1 MQEWIG
7 TWGASPAAPVHFV
20 PLEIMAA
27 PAPVQG
33 TIRHRVRVSAGGSRV
48 RLRLSNET
56 GDRPLLIGGTS
67 VGLAGEAAEV
77 RSGTLHR
84 VTFGGRSA
92 IAIIAGA
99 AAVSDPIDLAVA
111 NLSELVVSVY
121 LPQHIVASPS
131 EGVHQAILAAG
142 RDAVLEEAWHDAAP
156 LAVRPLV
163 TAISVQPLR
172 PTRVIVALGDSVTDG
187 GAVDA
192 KEGRSWTD
200 ILASRLEAR
209 AGAAAYAVVNAGI
222 GGNRLIGQLIGPP
235 ALMRLDRD
243 VFATP
248 GVTDLIVLE
257 GINDIGVGGRTIEG
271 VTYPM
276 IVFDELVAAYL
287 QIIERAHERGVK
299 VIGGTLLPFRD
310 AFFFSDEKERTRQS
324 INAWIRNGGA
334 FDGVIDFDAV
344 VRGPGDSSAL
354 RPEFDTGDH
363 LHPNHAAYRTMG
375 EAVDLSLF
383 DH

>member
-84 VTFGGRSA
+84 VTFGGRCA

-235 ALMRLDRD
+235 ALVRLDRD

>member
-1 MQEWIG
+1 MEKWIG
-7 TWGASPAAPVHFV
+7 TWGASPSAPVHFV
-20 PLEIMAA
+20 PLDIMAA

-33 TIRHRVRVSAGGSRV
+33 TIRHRMRVSAGGSRV

-56 GDRPLLIGGTS
+56 GDRALLIGGTS

-77 RSGTLHR
+77 RLGTLLG

-99 AAVSDPIDLAVA
+99 AAVSDPVDLAVVS
-111 NLSELVVSVY
+111 LSELVVSVY

-131 EGVHQAILAAG
+131 EGVHRAMFVSG
-142 RDAVLEEAWHDAAP
+142 RDAVLEEAWRDAAP
-156 LAVRPLV
+156 LVVRPLV

-200 ILASRLEAR
+200 SLASRLEAR
-209 AGAAAYAVVNAGI
+209 ADAAAYAVVNAGI

-235 ALMRLDRD
+235 ALVRLDRD
-243 VFATP
+243 VFTTP

-324 INAWIRNGGA
+324 INEWIRSGGA

-344 VRGPGDSSAL
+344 VRDPGDSSAL

-363 LHPNHAAYRTMG
+363 LHPNHAAYRAMG
-375 EAVDLSLF
+375 EAVDLNLF

>member
-1 MQEWIG
+1 
-7 TWGASPAAPVHFV
+7 
-20 PLEIMAA
+20 
-27 PAPVQG
+27 
-33 TIRHRVRVSAGGSRV
+33 
-48 RLRLSNET
+48 
-56 GDRPLLIGGTS
+56 
-67 VGLAGEAAEV
+67 
-77 RSGTLHR
+77 
-84 VTFGGRSA
+84 
-92 IAIIAGA
+92 
-99 AAVSDPIDLAVA
+99 
-111 NLSELVVSVY
+111 
-121 LPQHIVASPS
+121 
-131 EGVHQAILAAG
+131 
-142 RDAVLEEAWHDAAP
+142 LEEGWHDAAP

-257 GINDIGVGGRTIEG
+257 GI
-271 VTYPM
+271 
-276 IVFDELVAAYL
+276 
-287 QIIERAHERGVK
+287 
-299 VIGGTLLPFRD
+299 
-310 AFFFSDEKERTRQS
+310 
-324 INAWIRNGGA
+324 
-334 FDGVIDFDAV
+334 IDFDAV

>member
-1 MQEWIG
+1 
-7 TWGASPAAPVHFV
+7 
-20 PLEIMAA
+20 
-27 PAPVQG
+27 
-33 TIRHRVRVSAGGSRV
+33 
-48 RLRLSNET
+48 
-56 GDRPLLIGGTS
+56 
-67 VGLAGEAAEV
+67 
-77 RSGTLHR
+77 
-84 VTFGGRSA
+84 
-92 IAIIAGA
+92 
-99 AAVSDPIDLAVA
+99 
-111 NLSELVVSVY
+111 
-121 LPQHIVASPS
+121 
-131 EGVHQAILAAG
+131 
-142 RDAVLEEAWHDAAP
+142 
-156 LAVRPLV
+156 
-163 TAISVQPLR
+163 
-172 PTRVIVALGDSVTDG
+172 
-187 GAVDA
+187 
-192 KEGRSWTD
+192 
-200 ILASRLEAR
+200 
-209 AGAAAYAVVNAGI
+209 
-222 GGNRLIGQLIGPP
+222 
-235 ALMRLDRD
+235 MRLDRD

>member
-84 VTFGGRSA
+84 VIFGGRSA

-99 AAVSDPIDLAVA
+99 AAVSDPVDLAVA

-235 ALMRLDRD
+235 ALMR
-243 VFATP
+243 
-248 GVTDLIVLE
+248 
-257 GINDIGVGGRTIEG
+257 IGVNPAGLP
-271 VTYPM
+271 VTVQVP
-276 IVFDELVAAYL
+276 
-287 QIIERAHERGVK
+287 
-299 VIGGTLLPFRD
+299 TC
-310 AFFFSDEKERTRQS
+310 
-324 INAWIRNGGA
+324 
-334 FDGVIDFDAV
+334 
-344 VRGPGDSSAL
+344 
-354 RPEFDTGDH
+354 
-363 LHPNHAAYRTMG
+363 
-375 EAVDLSLF
+375 
-383 DH
+383 